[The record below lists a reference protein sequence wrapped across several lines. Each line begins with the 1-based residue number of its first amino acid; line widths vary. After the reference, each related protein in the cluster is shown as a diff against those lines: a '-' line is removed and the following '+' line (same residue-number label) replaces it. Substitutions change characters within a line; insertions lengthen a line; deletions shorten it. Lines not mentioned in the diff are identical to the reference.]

1 MYRTDARESRYDYR
15 ASRNVSIC
23 RRSVWNF
30 LNHNYPPFEFHP
42 CPWLQRY
49 FSLFWFG
56 TFIDDSPCLP
66 DARWKEGWKS
76 LPGGSLELRQAADD
90 RSLLNSIAIK
100 IGLRK

>member
-1 MYRTDARESRYDYR
+1 MKPEWSWQIGFSGFLWVRKIVVS
-15 ASRNVSIC
+15 NVDG
-23 RRSVWNF
+23 
-30 LNHNYPPFEFHP
+30 PA
-42 CPWLQRY
+42 